1 MHRRSVLK
9 GLAALPFVGLLNAC
23 DDDSNGRR
31 SNAGIVEV
39 HLDGAFALVIQENK
53 GNSLVAF
60 SPRPKTGEEQH
71 QFYLN
76 GSTKPEDTGKTYH
89 FSLAP
94 EGVRREK
101 KPEINPGLNDFFF
114 HTDNWRIGNSLV
126 TIELPAPKRITFSGH
141 RSPVTF
147 VGGRQAFMPT
157 NHILEYDVEE
167 PRRLKLDCKDGG
179 VLCAPDK
186 DSFPGVTRFFF
197 EVGPQKTLDYAASH
211 AHALRFFNEI
221 LDDSFPD
228 LAQKFKLVIPE
239 AGRDKQSR
247 LTPQLMPAVFHP
259 GAQGAQLRE
268 ASYIIDCEFA
278 GPMVGASAGPRQP

>member
-9 GLAALPFVGLLNAC
+9 GLATLPFIGLLNGC
-23 DDDSNGRR
+23 DHGHGR
-31 SNAGIVEV
+31 VEV

-53 GNSLVAF
+53 DNSLFAF

-76 GSTKPEDTGKTYH
+76 GSTKPETSGKIYQ
-89 FSLAP
+89 FALAP

-114 HTDNWRIGNSLV
+114 HTDNWRISDNLV
-126 TIELPAPKRITFSGH
+126 TIDLPTPKRITFSGH

-157 NHILEYDVEE
+157 NHILEYDIEE
-167 PRRLKLDCKDGG
+167 PRRLKLDCTDGS
-179 VLCAPDK
+179 VQCAPDK

-211 AHALRFFNEI
+211 IHALRFFNEI
-221 LDDSFPD
+221 LDDSFQD
-228 LAQKFKLVIPE
+228 LAKRFKLVVPE
-239 AGRDKQSR
+239 ESKDKQSW
-247 LTPQLMPAVFHP
+247 LAPQLMPAVFHP
-259 GAQGAQLRE
+259 GAQDAQLRE
-268 ASYIIDCEFA
+268 ASYIIDCEYA
-278 GPMVGASAGPRQP
+278 GPVVAASSGPTKP